1 MTKFRQKKNIAF
13 ANSRRFHKD
22 HHSIYLLPF
31 SSKYLL
37 WMKCGHCWMSFIH
50 LSDNEQGWVIFL
62 CIEWKMITE
71 ELLHEYFNFILINI
85 LNVGFMIYVGGGNWM
100 SSMNIH
106 TSISLHKCL
115 MLYPW
120 IWFIIWMMLK
130 EFLIS
135 VTMTNKPFHPKSLFK
150 VNDGCQ
156 TLGHRTLETCQYL
169 FVHTCWNVL
178 NLVLTNVINKLLT
191 HCQRHHV

>member
-1 MTKFRQKKNIAF
+1 MDEMWT
-13 ANSRRFHKD
+13 
-22 HHSIYLLPF
+22 LLDEHPF
-31 SSKYLL
+31 EWQRTRMGEFFVC
-37 WMKCGHCWMSFIH
+37 WMKNDNRWASFYK
-50 LSDNEQGWVIFL
+50 W
-62 CIEWKMITE
+62 WTK
-71 ELLHEYFNFILINI
+71 LLHEYFTFILVNI
-85 LNVGFMIYVGGGNWM
+85 FNVCFMIYVGGGNWM

-120 IWFIIWMMLK
+120 IWFIIRMMLK
-130 EFLIS
+130 EFLLLWQ
-135 VTMTNKPFHPKSLFK
+135 TNPFIQK
-150 VNDGCQ
+150 VFLRLMMGVKHLDIG
-156 TLGHRTLETCQYL
+156 LLDTCQYL